1 MYDTYLNLH
10 FTVGDDIKSRA
21 KFVSFEPEDTSKDA
35 KFFLKDDNVPE
46 PNETF
51 KIEIVSESGIN
62 LLMASTV
69 EVTII
74 DDDSKNIL

>member
-1 MYDTYLNLH
+1 MNLH
-10 FTVGDDIKSRA
+10 FTAGDDIKSFA
-21 KFVSFEPEDTSKDA
+21 KFVSFKPDDTSKDA

-51 KIEIVSESGIN
+51 KIEIVSESGVN
-62 LLMASTV
+62 LFKTSTV

>member
-1 MYDTYLNLH
+1 MNLH
-10 FTVGDDIKSRA
+10 STAGDDIKFHMTS
-21 KFVSFEPEDTSKDA
+21 VSFEPDDTSKDA

-62 LLMASTV
+62 IFMTSTIK
-69 EVTII
+69 VTII